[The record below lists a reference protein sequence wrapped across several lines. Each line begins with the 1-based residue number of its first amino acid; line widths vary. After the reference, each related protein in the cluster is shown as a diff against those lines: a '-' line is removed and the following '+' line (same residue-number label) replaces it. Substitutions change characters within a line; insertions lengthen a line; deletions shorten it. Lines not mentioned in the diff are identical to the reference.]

1 MCQYPTY
8 FQGLSV
14 YQINFHSFNIYVV
27 LYFIFYNNSV
37 NEMYQQKLDV
47 YIFTQCRT
55 YEENGNIVI
64 FIFIYQEDEWI
75 ATKQILVQYDKIY
88 SCIIIFLCREIN
100 HTSAKYNESTT
111 MLLNMLF
118 PVSVKVFAML
128 QNLWPESYIDNL

>member
-1 MCQYPTY
+1 MASVS
-8 FQGLSV
+8 QGFLK
-14 YQINFHSFNIYVV
+14 
-27 LYFIFYNNSV
+27 FIH
-37 NEMYQQKLDV
+37 
-47 YIFTQCRT
+47 T
-55 YEENGNIVI
+55 EEKSSTTNGNIVI

-128 QNLWPESYIDNL
+128 QNLS